1 MQDIPV
7 TIQKVENYSILIE
20 EGMLGCIGKH
30 IQALSNPSR
39 VFVITEAR
47 VNHLYGAPVV
57 ESFLKVGILSDVLS
71 VPEGETSKSLATA
84 DWLYE
89 RLLAAGAAR
98 RDVIIAMGGGMI
110 MDLAGF
116 VAATYMRGLPYVNL
130 PTSLVAQ
137 LDAGI
142 GGKVAVNHAR
152 GKNIIGAFYHPS
164 AVYIDPSLLATLPVL
179 EILNGLSEAIK
190 VAIINSATLFDFIED
205 HRDELVAGE
214 IGALSTLINGAA
226 ESKLQLLTPDPFEI
240 DLKRALNF
248 GHTIGHVLE
257 TLTAYVTLSHGQAV
271 SIGMATATRLAVSEG
286 MCDRRAADRIIT
298 LLESIGLPVTA
309 PGADR
314 AEVKRGLRVIE
325 AVRGRALNFV
335 VPTGIGTW
343 SIIEN
348 ISFDHIVEHL

>member
-7 TIQKVENYSILIE
+7 AIEKVEQYSILIE
-20 EGMLGCIGKH
+20 EGLLDFIGKH
-30 IQALSNPSR
+30 IQGLKNPSR
-39 VFVITEAR
+39 AFVITEDR
-47 VNHLYGAPVV
+47 VNHLYGARVV
-57 ESFLKVGILSDVLS
+57 ESLLKVGILSDVLT

-98 RDVIIAMGGGMI
+98 RDVIVAMGGGMI

-164 AVYIDPSLLATLPVL
+164 AIYIDPSLLATLPVPN
-179 EILNGLSEAIK
+179 ILDGLSEAIK
-190 VAIINSATLFDFIED
+190 VAVINSEALFEFIESRHED
-205 HRDELVAGE
+205 LIARE
-214 IGALSTLINGAA
+214 ITALSTLINGAVK
-226 ESKLQLLTPDPFEI
+226 SKLQLLIPDPFEI

-257 TLTAYVTLSHGQAV
+257 TLTAYLTLSHGQAV

-286 MCDRRAADRIIT
+286 MCDRPAADRIIT
-298 LLESIGLPVTA
+298 LLEKVGLPVTA
-309 PGADR
+309 KGVDR

-325 AVRGRALNFV
+325 AVRGRALNYV
-335 VPTGIGTW
+335 IPNGVGSW

-348 ISFDHIVEHL
+348 VSFDHIVEHL